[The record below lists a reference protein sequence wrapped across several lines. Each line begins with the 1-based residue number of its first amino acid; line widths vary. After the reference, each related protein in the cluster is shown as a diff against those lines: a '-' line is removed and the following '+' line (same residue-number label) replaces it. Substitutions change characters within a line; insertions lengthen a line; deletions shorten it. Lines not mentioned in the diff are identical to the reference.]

1 MVDAL
6 QIEQVLVNLVRN
18 SAEALTQAGRHDGR
32 VVIEARRETG
42 DRVAIRVL
50 DNGPGLDPDL
60 AGETVMPFTTTKN
73 DGLGLGLSLSRSI
86 VEAHG
91 GKLTIDSGPRGVTA
105 SFTLPAG
112 GAQ

>member
-1 MVDAL
+1 M
-6 QIEQVLVNLVRN
+6 
-18 SAEALTQAGRHDGR
+18 
-32 VVIEARRETG
+32 
-42 DRVAIRVL
+42 L

-60 AGETVMPFTTTKN
+60 AGETLAPFTTTKT

-91 GKLTIDSGPRGVTA
+91 GKLVIDSGPRGVAA

-112 GAQ
+112 GRE

>member
-1 MVDAL
+1 
-6 QIEQVLVNLVRN
+6 VLVNLVRN
-18 SAEALTQAGRHDGR
+18 SMEALAQAGRHDGR
-32 VVIEARRETG
+32 VVIEAQRANG
-42 DRVAIRVL
+42 GRVAIRVL

-60 AGETVMPFTTTKN
+60 AGETLAPFTTTKD

-91 GKLTIDSGPRGVTA
+91 GKLVVDSGPRGMAV

-112 GAQ
+112 GAE